1 MKTTILQNRLAAAS
15 KTMRGLLA
23 KDALNPFSKVRF
35 DVAGPNVSLAG
46 GNEMIQ
52 ITCRFEGVT
61 ESDGMVMLPGT
72 YLDKFIGAMNGEVT
86 IEERAMGKVTMKTAG
101 LTFNMG
107 AADVADAYSMVG
119 PDEANGRKVEV
130 SGLTFREMLRKVRY
144 AASTDTTRKVL
155 VGVYME
161 IDAGLLCMTATDG
174 RRLAHVEK
182 DVDAA
187 DGKMF
192 GVTLPNKTVET
203 LYQLLG
209 EEDVTVIADD
219 KAVRVV
225 ADEWTLVSKVYAET
239 YPQWRRVV
247 PPATAHRVTLRREA
261 FLEQL
266 RAAALVFNA
275 NAEKSVK
282 VTLKKGVVVFK
293 SHGDITDA
301 ETQMPGCDITDEAK
315 VTFKFNPDLLVD
327 ALGCLDD
334 DTFTLEYNGGEEAV
348 VLKSS
353 IQWLSVIMP
362 QKVR

>member
-15 KTMRGLLA
+15 KTMRGLVV
-23 KDALNPFSKVRF
+23 KDVLNPFSKVRF

-61 ESDGMVMLPGT
+61 ESDGMVMLPGA

-86 IEERAMGKVTMKTAG
+86 IEKRVPGKVTMKNSI
-101 LTFNMG
+101 LTFNMCV
-107 AADVADAYSMVG
+107 AEAADAYSMVG

-144 AASTDTTRKVL
+144 AASNDGTRKIL
-155 VGVYME
+155 DGVYME
-161 IDAGLLCMTATDG
+161 IGPCMLAMTATDG

-187 DGKMF
+187 DGKTF

-209 EEDVTVIADD
+209 EEDVSVIADD

-225 ADEWTLVSKVYAET
+225 ADQWTLVSKVYAEQ

-247 PPATAHRVTLRREA
+247 PAATAHRVTLRREA

-266 RAAALVFNA
+266 QASALVFNA
-275 NAEKSVK
+275 NVEKAVK
-282 VTLKKGVVVFK
+282 ITLKKGVVVFK
-293 SHGDITDA
+293 SQGDITDA
-301 ETQMPGCDITDEAK
+301 ETQMVGCDIPDEAK
-315 VTFKFNPDLLVD
+315 VTFRFNPDLLVD
-327 ALGCLDD
+327 ALACLDD
-334 DTFTLEYNGGEEAV
+334 DTFTLEYNSGVEPI

-353 IQWLSVIMP
+353 IPWLSVIMP
-362 QKVR
+362 LKVK